1 MVDKVETP
9 VEAIKKEADMLQAMV
24 WRPKLRFWSTAPC
37 GFDKKTP
44 NGLALWCETHI

>member
-24 WRPKLRFWSTAPC
+24 WRPKLRFWSNVTC
-37 GFDKKTP
+37 GFEKQNHPMAWLYGVKHT
-44 NGLALWCETHI
+44 